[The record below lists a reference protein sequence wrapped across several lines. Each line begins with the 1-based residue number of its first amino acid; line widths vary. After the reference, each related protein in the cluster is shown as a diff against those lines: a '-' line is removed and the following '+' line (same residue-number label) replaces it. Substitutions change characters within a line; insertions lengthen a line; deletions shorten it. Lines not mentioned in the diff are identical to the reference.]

1 MRPTILA
8 LDLEGTLI
16 SNAVS
21 QIPRPGL
28 LGFLDHAWATFGEVV
43 LFTTVP
49 QPRALKIASLLA
61 AEGYVPPWFADVR
74 YVEWTGSTKDLRFV
88 CPRLGQT
95 LLLDD
100 YGQYVHPGQLEFW
113 VEAPLFK
120 SPYLAD
126 DDGLQIAQRII
137 EERLALLSSLTGE
150 TPQAPLHRYT

>member
-1 MRPTILA
+1 MRPRILA

-28 LGFLDHAWATFGEVV
+28 CNFLEHAATTFDEVV

-49 QPRALKIASLLA
+49 KHLALRIVLLLA
-61 AEGYVPPWFADVR
+61 EEAHVPLWFTEVR

-88 CPRLGQT
+88 SPLLGQA

-100 YGQYVHPGQLEFW
+100 HRSYIHPDQHRFW
-113 VEAPLFK
+113 IEAPLFA
-120 SPYLAD
+120 SPYPAND
-126 DDGLQIAQRII
+126 SGLQVCQTRIRERVSLLAAIA
-137 EERLALLSSLTGE
+137 
-150 TPQAPLHRYT
+150 

>member
-28 LGFLDHAWATFGEVV
+28 LGFLDYARSSFCEVV

-49 QPRALKIASLLA
+49 QPSAMKIASLLA
-61 AEGYVPPWFADVR
+61 AEGYAPLWFADVR

-88 CPRLGQT
+88 SPRHGQT

-100 YGQYVHPGQLEFW
+100 YGHYVHPGQLEFW
-113 VEAPLFK
+113 AKAPLFT
-120 SPYLAD
+120 SPYPAD
-126 DDGLQIAQRII
+126 DDGLQVAQRRI
-137 EERLALLSSLTGE
+137 EERLSVLSSSPDE
-150 TPQAPLHRYT
+150 PPKAPPHRHT

>member
-28 LGFLDHAWATFGEVV
+28 LGFLDHARSTFGEVV

-49 QPRALKIASLLA
+49 QPSALKIVSLLA
-61 AEGYVPPWFADVR
+61 AEGHAPPWFADVR

-88 CPRLGQT
+88 SPRHGQT

-100 YGQYVHPGQLEFW
+100 YARYVHPGQLEFW
-113 VEAPLFK
+113 VEAPLFT

-126 DDGLQIAQRII
+126 DDGLQVAQRRI
-137 EERLALLSSLTGE
+137 EERITVLSSSSDK
-150 TPQAPLHRYT
+150 PPKAPPHRHT

>member
-28 LGFLDHAWATFGEVV
+28 REFLDYARGAFDEVV

-49 QPRALKIASLLA
+49 HHSALRILSLLA
-61 AEGYVPPWFADVR
+61 EERRAPRWFTEVR
-74 YVEWTGSTKDLRFV
+74 YVEWIGSCKDLRFV
-88 CPRLGQT
+88 SPRLGES

-100 YGQYVHPGQLEFW
+100 YEPYIHPGQREYW
-113 VEAPLFK
+113 VEAPLFS
-120 SPYLAD
+120 SPYPD
-126 DDGLQIAQRII
+126 DDCGLQISQRRIA
-137 EERLALLSSLTGE
+137 ERVSMLSKSPT
-150 TPQAPLHRYT
+150 

>member
-28 LGFLDHAWATFGEVV
+28 RDFLDYVRVSFDEVV

-49 QPRALKIASLLA
+49 RDNALRIASLLA
-61 AEGYVPPWFADVR
+61 EEEHAPGWFAEAR
-74 YVEWTGSTKDLRFV
+74 YVEWKGPSKDLRFV
-88 CPRLGQT
+88 SPRLGQV

-100 YGQYVHPGQLEFW
+100 HNPYVHPDQLLFW
-113 VEAPLFK
+113 VEAPLFA
-120 SPYLAD
+120 SPYPTD
-126 DDGLQIAQRII
+126 DRGLRISRRRI
-137 EERLALLSSLTGE
+137 EERVLMLSMSAG
-150 TPQAPLHRYT
+150 